1 MNVITEAEQFYG
13 YLVGLKVEQ
22 NAEADLDGYFSPR
35 LYAAFEYGS
44 ESSVWEVPE
53 LELFKILSMHLC
65 SMAWA
70 RRENAEY
77 GYEKL
82 YIKKENGRWHVD
94 LP

>member
-1 MNVITEAEQFYG
+1 MKVITETEQFYG

-22 NAEADLDGYFSPR
+22 NAEPDRDGYFSPK
-35 LYAAFEYGS
+35 LYAGFEYGS
-44 ESSVWEVPE
+44 ESSIWEVPD
-53 LELFKILSMHLC
+53 LELFKILSEHLC
-65 SMAWA
+65 RMAWA

-82 YIKKENGRWHVD
+82 YIKKQDGRWHVD